1 MTFLATL
8 FQQVVKEY
16 RVYNGIVA
24 EVKGSCHFLDYTEK
38 FYQKSRRNK
47 GKIITNYCKSQ

>member
-1 MTFLATL
+1 MIFLATL

-38 FYQKSRRNK
+38 FTKNQDETKVR
-47 GKIITNYCKSQ
+47 